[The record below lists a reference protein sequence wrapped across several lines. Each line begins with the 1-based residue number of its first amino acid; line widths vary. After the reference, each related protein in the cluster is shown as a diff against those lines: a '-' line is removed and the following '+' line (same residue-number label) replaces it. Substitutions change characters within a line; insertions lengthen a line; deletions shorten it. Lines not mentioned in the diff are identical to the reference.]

1 MVLFYPII
9 VRIQKRPKRILFK
22 CPVSPV
28 LILEPYF
35 LPFNFRPPITFT
47 LACENDDNLKT
58 LEEFKGTVGGLE
70 RAITDLIN
78 TMANSPQSYA
88 DLGSEL
94 KSMKTTIDELVQVK
108 QCDFISQEYAK
119 ITRKRLFKFNY
130 FNLIIL
136 N

>member
-1 MVLFYPII
+1 MTIWYGAYGLY
-9 VRIQKRPKRILFK
+9 
-22 CPVSPV
+22 V
-28 LILEPYF
+28 LILTLY
-35 LPFNFRPPITFT
+35 NVI

-78 TMANSPQSYA
+78 TMANSPQSYK

-94 KSMKTTIDELVQVK
+94 ESMMTTIDELVQVK

-119 ITRKRLFKFNY
+119 ITRKRLP
-130 FNLIIL
+130 LIKL
-136 N
+136 F

>member
-1 MVLFYPII
+1 M
-9 VRIQKRPKRILFK
+9 
-22 CPVSPV
+22 
-28 LILEPYF
+28 
-35 LPFNFRPPITFT
+35 
-47 LACENDDNLKT
+47 
-58 LEEFKGTVGGLE
+58 GGLE

-78 TMANSPQSYA
+78 TMANSPQSYK

-94 KSMKTTIDELVQVK
+94 ESMMTTIDELVQVK

>member
-1 MVLFYPII
+1 M
-9 VRIQKRPKRILFK
+9 
-22 CPVSPV
+22 
-28 LILEPYF
+28 
-35 LPFNFRPPITFT
+35 
-47 LACENDDNLKT
+47 
-58 LEEFKGTVGGLE
+58 GGLE

-119 ITRKRLFKFNY
+119 ITRKRRFL
-130 FNLIIL
+130 FNLINL
-136 N
+136 FN